1 MNNNIDND
9 SIDNNNIDNDSMNNT
24 IAPILR
30 RQMGKQRRQLSS
42 HQRQHAAAHASLWLH
57 KLTTRLPKNARVGIY
72 YDGFGEMPT
81 QPLLAWC
88 QRHGFRAF
96 LPIVGSWGQTPPSS
110 AFNPYKRL
118 RFTPIASSRLINIP
132 TYRHKLG
139 MQQQH
144 GQYLLE
150 VHQLDVLF
158 CPLVAVDKVGTRMG
172 MGGGYYDA
180 TLSKSHRLQLPK
192 PLIIGWCYDFQVVD
206 ALPKKPWDVPMDMVV
221 TPSGIR
227 WGSF

>member
-1 MNNNIDND
+1 M
-9 SIDNNNIDNDSMNNT
+9 NNNIDNDSMNNT

-42 HQRQHAAAHASLWLH
+42 HQRQHAAAHASLW
-57 KLTTRLPKNARVGIY
+57 
-72 YDGFGEMPT
+72 
-81 QPLLAWC
+81 LLAWC

-150 VHQLDVLF
+150 AHQLDVLF

-227 WGSF
+227 WCSF